1 MRTLMSRR
9 RLFGRGLVSALLVAA
24 TSLGGAG
31 LVAAQSY
38 SSSPS
43 PQQSATP
50 AAPSSVQLG
59 TATSATFG
67 QYLTA
72 PDGHALYTLS
82 SDTATGSTCTGH
94 CLTVWPP
101 LLIAPGGSIAGP
113 TGASGAF
120 STVVRTD
127 TGATQVRYNGHPLY
141 RFQGDTAPGQTN
153 GEGIQALGGIW
164 HLATLTAATN
174 TPAASTPATTA
185 APSTL
190 PATDTSGTPS
200 GPSGSLLPLILVG
213 LLALAGG
220 LIVASPL
227 RHRARP

>member
-1 MRTLMSRR
+1 MRTRISTR
-9 RLFGRGLVSALLVAA
+9 RLIGRGLVSALLVAA

-43 PQQSATP
+43 PQPSATP
-50 AAPSSVQLG
+50 TPPSSLQLG

-67 QYLTA
+67 QYLTD

-101 LLIAPGGSIAGP
+101 LLIAPGGSITGP
-113 TGASGAF
+113 TGTGGAF

-153 GEGIQALGGIW
+153 GEGIQALGGTW
-164 HLATLTAATN
+164 HLATLAAATT
-174 TPAASTPATTA
+174 TPTASTPATTA

-190 PATDTSGTPS
+190 PATDTSGAPS
-200 GPSGSLLPLILVG
+200 GPSGSLLPLVLIG

-220 LIVASPL
+220 LVLVSPL
-227 RHRARP
+227 RHRVRP